1 MVCIA
6 MLRELEQTP
15 SERRQKLDIQASS
28 AHDLML
34 ALMDFANA
42 QKSVSALEADRLA
55 ECPTCQTCA
64 HNERKCVRGLYV
76 KGLRGEVD
84 DEAELSRLRGQG
96 CHVQVVEAARLEA
109 VAPDLLGVLRRAIAT
124 E

>member
-1 MVCIA
+1 
-6 MLRELEQTP
+6 MLRELEPSQ
-15 SERRQKLDIQASS
+15 SERRQKLDLQASS

-42 QKSVSALEADRLA
+42 QKTAAAIESDRLA
-55 ECPTCQTCA
+55 ECPTCQTCG

-76 KGLRGEVD
+76 KGLRGAAD
-84 DEAELSRLRGQG
+84 DEAELLRLRGQG
-96 CHVQVVEAARLEA
+96 CHVQVVEAERLA
-109 VAPDLLGVLRRAIAT
+109 SLAPELLGVLRRATAT

>member
-1 MVCIA
+1 MVYIA
-6 MLRELEQTP
+6 MLRELEPSQ
-15 SERRQKLDIQASS
+15 SERRQKLHVQASS

-42 QKSVSALEADRLA
+42 QKTAAALEADRLA
-55 ECPTCQTCA
+55 ECPTCQTCG

-76 KGLRGEVD
+76 KGLRREVD
-84 DEAELSRLRGQG
+84 DDAELLRLRGQG
-96 CHVQVVEAARLEA
+96 CHVQVVEAERLAA
-109 VAPDLLGVLRRAIAT
+109 VAPDLLGVLRRAIAA